1 MVNNIG
7 EPIAVHSHT
16 MEYRWYTGE
25 MCSVPCHA
33 YWNDRL
39 GEVSTGQ
46 AETEFEQRYPG
57 TGGLLQHPMWDNE
70 EDDYRFNVG
79 MDNHREQLIL
89 ASG

>member
-1 MVNNIG
+1 MNLQKHANFAMNN
-7 EPIAVHSHT
+7 
-16 MEYRWYTGE
+16 R
-25 MCSVPCHA
+25 MCK
-33 YWNDRL
+33 NNKR
-39 GEVSTGQ
+39 
-46 AETEFEQRYPG
+46 ETEFEQRYPG